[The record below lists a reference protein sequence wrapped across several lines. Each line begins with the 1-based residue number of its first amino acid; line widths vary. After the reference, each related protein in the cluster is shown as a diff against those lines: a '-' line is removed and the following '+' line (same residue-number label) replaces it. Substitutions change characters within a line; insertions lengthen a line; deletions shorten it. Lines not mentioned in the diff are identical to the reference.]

1 MNEQEFKQK
10 LNRYNRNTILLFI
23 AQRLD
28 DKKIRSEICS
38 KCSEEKKIKRGC
50 INHSGKTFC
59 QLLVKK
65 RKENK
70 KLEYAWKFNLLEYSP
85 YISQSNLL
93 SKITNSFDIVA

>member
-1 MNEQEFKQK
+1 MNEQEFNQK

-28 DKKIRSEICS
+28 DERIRKKICL
-38 KCSEEKKIKRGC
+38 KCSAEKKIKRYC
-50 INHSGKTFC
+50 VNHSGKTFC
-59 QLLVKK
+59 KLLEKK
-65 RKENK
+65 REKNK

-85 YISQSNLL
+85 YISQSNLF